1 MSHLDVLTK
10 CLEAVAKGVH
20 SEDAG
25 AAATLA
31 MHERMHEIFGALH
44 AQNTVNNSQN

>member
-10 CLEAVAKGVH
+10 CLEAITNGVLP
-20 SEDAG
+20 EDAD
-25 AAATLA
+25 AAAALA

-44 AQNTVNNSQN
+44 SQNTVNNSQD

>member
-10 CLEAVAKGVH
+10 CLEAIANGVH
-20 SEDAG
+20 SEDAD